1 VRRLHQQ
8 GENSAEKLI
17 AAGKQVMAEEPAVKL
32 DYFEVVD
39 PDTLKP
45 VRDVAKGTLV
55 AVAAYVGTTRL
66 IDNLL
71 LGK

>member
-1 VRRLHQQ
+1 
-8 GENSAEKLI
+8 
-17 AAGKQVMAEEPAVKL
+17 MAEEPAVKV

-39 PDTLKP
+39 PDTLEP
-45 VRDVAKGTLV
+45 VSDVTKGALL

-71 LGK
+71 IGK